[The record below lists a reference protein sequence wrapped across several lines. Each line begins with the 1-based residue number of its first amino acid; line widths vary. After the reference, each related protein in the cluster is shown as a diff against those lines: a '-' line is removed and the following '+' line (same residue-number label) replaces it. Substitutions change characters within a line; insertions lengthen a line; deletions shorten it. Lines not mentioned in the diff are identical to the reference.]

1 MDDDDFLASLEAYER
16 RGHRARAS
24 VAEPQYI
31 PPPLAAKLARLSG
44 SPPPEPP
51 PVLSPQERWEK
62 SQSEYKEMKASS
74 GKWRP
79 ARKVWAVTEEPVS
92 PPSPTA
98 VATPLPASPRASNSN
113 SNGNGSIAMT
123 PLQARLSVVEDPL
136 VSPELEEQG
145 WLETRLRWGDAL
157 IEPHSVISGF
167 APLALHRG
175 SGGAAKMKL
184 ATSDD
189 AHDDASKG
197 SPDCQT
203 MSNDELEML
212 TQSPR
217 KLARHS
223 DAEHRQL
230 VAAYLAN
237 MAATFYQQS
246 SCGVRLVKH
255 SRYGFAKVKLV
266 KLNHETGVLSW
277 GSGDISVR
285 DMISMKLHR
294 FSGDRQTLP
303 ANAAAASSTAAA
315 VLAAAS
321 LSPRKDDVAPFASPS
336 PSALSPSPAAAAAVA
351 GSASPKAFKAS
362 ATSPLSSPTAGP
374 PPPATPKGHFLFT
387 IHTASRSLQLDAPTA
402 FDRELWLLGLFN
414 FHRGFVVDAAEPGPD
429 GQRPPPI
436 TTINFDVLPSGEMRI
451 HLHKDSAPHTPANS
465 PTQAAAASAAA
476 AAPTAAASPAASNS
490 ASPVTAATS
499 ASSLSSPLSSPKLA
513 ASQGSPSGS
522 GSSSVHLEPFD
533 LHGEASF
540 PWWHQQQQRKKGS
553 DYKMYFESLDAD
565 AHE

>member
-1 MDDDDFLASLEAYER
+1 MDDTGAAASTTTGEVGASPSASPSASASASSPVPTDGDPDCPQTETMDDDDFLASLEAYER

-98 VATPLPASPRASNSN
+98 VATPLPASPRASN

-336 PSALSPSPAAAAAVA
+336 PSASSPSPAAAAAVA

-414 FHRGFVVDAAEPGPD
+414 FHRGFVVDAAEPGP
-429 GQRPPPI
+429 
-436 TTINFDVLPSGEMRI
+436 V
-451 HLHKDSAPHTPANS
+451 
-465 PTQAAAASAAA
+465 QAAPVSPASANGTAAA
-476 AAPTAAASPAASNS
+476 AAGVAAVTADAPPPAGGIFPSIAGY
-490 ASPVTAATS
+490 VHTAAT
-499 ASSLSSPLSSPKLA
+499 
-513 ASQGSPSGS
+513 
-522 GSSSVHLEPFD
+522 
-533 LHGEASF
+533 
-540 PWWHQQQQRKKGS
+540 KK
-553 DYKMYFESLDAD
+553 
-565 AHE
+565 